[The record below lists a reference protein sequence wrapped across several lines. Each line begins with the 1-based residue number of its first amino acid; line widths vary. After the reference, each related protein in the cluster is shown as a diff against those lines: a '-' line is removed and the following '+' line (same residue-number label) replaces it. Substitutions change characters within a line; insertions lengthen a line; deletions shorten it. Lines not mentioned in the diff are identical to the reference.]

1 MRSKQNIGWVLLG
14 VAVCLA
20 VGLTLLAVLP
30 AWDGMGKMS
39 MLEAIIYS
47 IKNGTIVVE

>member
-20 VGLTLLAVLP
+20 VGFTLLAVLP
-30 AWDGMGKMS
+30 AWDGMGDMS
-39 MLEAIIYS
+39 ILEAIIYS
-47 IKNGTIVVE
+47 IKNGTIIVE